1 MQNKLPFPDDPAGSF
16 FSQRIDRQAATHVA
30 FASNH
35 RPSMQQ
41 WQSIVQAMAKRKE
54 NEESTLLFLI

>member
-1 MQNKLPFPDDPAGSF
+1 MIRRGASF
-16 FSQRIDRQAATHVA
+16 CLRIDRQAIDYAA